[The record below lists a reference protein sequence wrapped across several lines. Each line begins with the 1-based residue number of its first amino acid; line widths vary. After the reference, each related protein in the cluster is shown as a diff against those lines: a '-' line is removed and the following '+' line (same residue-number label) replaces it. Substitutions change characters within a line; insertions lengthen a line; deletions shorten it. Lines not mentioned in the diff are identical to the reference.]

1 MIAVISDIHG
11 NLGALEAVLQD
22 LDWLDLA
29 GLPFLW
35 RLPHQ
40 AGDLVIVHA
49 TPWSIADVV
58 PPDAPEPLITRV
70 FTDAAAPAVVVYGH
84 IHIAYVR
91 EAAGKVLV
99 NPGSVGLPFDGD
111 QRASYAVLDVD
122 GGRWQATCGGWPTR
136 WLESWRLPGGVQ
148 IRTVSASAG
157 GLNVL
162 LEARSQKIA

>member
-22 LDWLDLA
+22 LDRLDLA

-35 RLPHQ
+35 RLPHR
-40 AGDLVIVHA
+40 AGDVVVVHA

-58 PPDAPEPLITRV
+58 PPDAPVTRV
-70 FTDAAAPAVVVYGH
+70 FTEAAAPAVVVYGH

-122 GGRWQATCGGWPTR
+122 GGRWQANLR
-136 WLESWRLPGGVQ
+136 RVAYDVAQ
-148 IRTVSASAG
+148 V
-157 GLNVL
+157 
-162 LEARSQKIA
+162 LEASRRSTNPDRERFYRRLERASGG